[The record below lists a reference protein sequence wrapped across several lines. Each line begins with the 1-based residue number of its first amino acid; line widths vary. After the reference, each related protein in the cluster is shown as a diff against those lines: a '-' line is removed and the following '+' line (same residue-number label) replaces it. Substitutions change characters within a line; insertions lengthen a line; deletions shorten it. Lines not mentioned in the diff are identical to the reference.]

1 MNTFEQLE
9 EVSLESKKTKKEN
22 DYLNGVVWD
31 HDNNEVTIYING
43 TISRKADWFYPALMA
58 CRQAYAKKSTIRL
71 EINSPG
77 GEVFA
82 AVQLFESLDLNQG
95 RVFVSVV
102 GMCYSAATLLLC
114 QLVKS
119 SVSQVYISDLS
130 EFLFHPMRAG
140 VSGRT
145 PEIKDHFENLIKYE
159 ERITRSSYTDILT
172 EDEIQQIL
180 NGKELYIT
188 PKEVGDRLRA
198 YSNKLKEKAELKKQ
212 IIEMKKEIEH
222 HLVES
227 FWGVY
232 KKYPIETDFVNII
245 DQLFAKDDESKK
257 EELKE
262 KKAPKSRSTKKDE
275 TKE

>member
-1 MNTFEQLE
+1 MNTFENMDAIEAKKKNNE
-9 EVSLESKKTKKEN
+9 EN
-22 DYLNGVVWD
+22 NLNGVVWD
-31 HDNNEVTIYING
+31 HDNNTVTIYITG
-43 TISRKADWFYPALMA
+43 TISRKADWFCPALIA
-58 CRQAYAKKSTIRL
+58 SRQAHAKKSKIYL

-82 AVQLFESLDLNQG
+82 AVQLFESLDLNEG
-95 RVFVSVV
+95 RIVVSVV

-145 PEIKDHFENLIKYE
+145 PEIKDHFQNLIKYE
-159 ERITRSSYTDILT
+159 ERVIKSSYTDILT

-180 NGKELYIT
+180 NGKELYIE
-188 PKEVGDRLRA
+188 PKEVGNRLRA
-198 YSNKLKEKAELKKQ
+198 YSNKLREKAELKQ
-212 IIEMKKEIEH
+212 QVIEMKKEIEN
-222 HLVES
+222 HLVGS
-227 FWGVY
+227 FWDTY
-232 KKYPIETDFVNII
+232 KKYPIETDFHAII
-245 DQLFAKDDESKK
+245 DQLFTKDGESKK

-262 KKAPKSRSTKKDE
+262 TKVPKSRSKQKDE
-275 TKE
+275 SKE

>member
-1 MNTFEQLE
+1 METFENTHVIEAKKKNNE
-9 EVSLESKKTKKEN
+9 EN
-22 DYLNGVVWD
+22 NLNGVVWD
-31 HDNNEVTIYING
+31 HDNNTVTIYITG
-43 TISRKADWFYPALMA
+43 TISRKADWFYPALIA
-58 CRQAYAKKSTIRL
+58 SRQAHAKKSKIYL

-82 AVQLFESLDLNQG
+82 AAQLFESLDLNEG
-95 RVFVSVV
+95 RIVVSVV

-145 PEIKDHFENLIKYE
+145 PEIKDHFQNLIKYE
-159 ERITRSSYTDILT
+159 ERVIKSSYTDILT

-180 NGKELYIT
+180 NGKELYIE
-188 PKEVGDRLRA
+188 PKEVGNRLRA
-198 YSNKLKEKAELKKQ
+198 YSNKLREKAELKQQ
-212 IIEMKKEIEH
+212 IIEMKKEVDN
-222 HLVES
+222 HLVKS

>member
-1 MNTFEQLE
+1 MMNTFENTPAIEAKKKNNE
-9 EVSLESKKTKKEN
+9 EN
-22 DYLNGVVWD
+22 NLNGVVWD
-31 HDNNEVTIYING
+31 HDNNTVTIYITG
-43 TISRKADWFYPALMA
+43 TISRKANWFYPALIA
-58 CRQAYAKKSTIRL
+58 SRQAHAKKSKIYL

-82 AVQLFESLDLNQG
+82 AAQLFESLDLNEG
-95 RVFVSVV
+95 RIAVSVV

-145 PEIKDHFENLIKYE
+145 PEIKDHFQNLIRYE
-159 ERITRSSYTDILT
+159 ERVIKSSYTDILT

-180 NGKELYIT
+180 NGKELYIE
-188 PKEVGDRLRA
+188 PKEVGNRLRA
-198 YSNKLKEKAELKKQ
+198 YSNKLREKAELKQQ
-212 IIEMKKEIEH
+212 IIEMKKEVDN
-222 HLVES
+222 HLVEA
-227 FWGVY
+227 FWSKY
-232 KKYPIETDFVNII
+232 KKYPIDTDFTGII
-245 DQLFAKDDESKK
+245 DQLFMKDDESKK

-262 KKAPKSRSTKKDE
+262 TKAPKSRSKKKDE

>member
-1 MNTFEQLE
+1 MMNTFENTPAIEAKKKNNE
-9 EVSLESKKTKKEN
+9 EN
-22 DYLNGVVWD
+22 NLNGVVWD
-31 HDNNEVTIYING
+31 HDNNTVTIYITG
-43 TISRKADWFYPALMA
+43 TISRKADWFYPALIA
-58 CRQAYAKKSTIRL
+58 SRQANTKKSKICL

-82 AVQLFESLDLNQG
+82 AAQLFESLDLNEG
-95 RVFVSVV
+95 RIAVSVV

-145 PEIKDHFENLIKYE
+145 TEIKDHFHNLIQYE
-159 ERITRSSYTDILT
+159 ERVIRSSYTDILT
-172 EDEIQQIL
+172 EEEIQQVL
-180 NGKELYIT
+180 NGKELYIE
-188 PKEVGDRLRA
+188 PKEVGNRLRA
-198 YSNKLKEKAELKKQ
+198 YSDKLREKAELKQ
-212 IIEMKKEIEH
+212 RIIDMKENVEG
-222 HLVES
+222 HLVKA
-227 FWGVY
+227 FWGKY
-232 KKYPIETDFVNII
+232 KKYPIDTNFTGII
-245 DQLFAKDDESKK
+245 DQLFTKDDESKK

-262 KKAPKSRSTKKDE
+262 KKTPKSRSTKKDE

>member
-1 MNTFEQLE
+1 MNTFENTPAIEAKKKNNE
-9 EVSLESKKTKKEN
+9 EN
-22 DYLNGVVWD
+22 NLNGVVWD
-31 HDNNEVTIYING
+31 HDNNTVTIYITG
-43 TISRKADWFYPALMA
+43 TISRKADWFYPALIA
-58 CRQAYAKKSTIRL
+58 SRQANTKKSKICL

-82 AVQLFESLDLNQG
+82 AAQLFESLDLNEG
-95 RVFVSVV
+95 RIAVSVV

-145 PEIKDHFENLIKYE
+145 TEIKDHFHNLIQYE
-159 ERITRSSYTDILT
+159 ERVIRSSYTDILT
-172 EDEIQQIL
+172 EEEIQQVL
-180 NGKELYIT
+180 NGKELYIE
-188 PKEVGDRLRA
+188 PKEVGNRLRA
-198 YSNKLKEKAELKKQ
+198 YSDKLREKAELKQ
-212 IIEMKKEIEH
+212 RIIDMKENVEG
-222 HLVES
+222 HLVKA
-227 FWGVY
+227 FWGKY
-232 KKYPIETDFVNII
+232 KKYPIDTNFTGII
-245 DQLFAKDDESKK
+245 DQLFTKDDESKK

-262 KKAPKSRSTKKDE
+262 KKTPKSRSTKKDE

>member
-1 MNTFEQLE
+1 METFENMPAIE
-9 EVSLESKKTKKEN
+9 AKKEN
-22 DYLNGVVWD
+22 KNENNLNGVVWD
-31 HDNNEVTIYING
+31 HDNNTVTIYITG
-43 TISRKADWFYPALMA
+43 TISRKADWFYPALIA
-58 CRQAYAKKSTIRL
+58 SRQAHAKKSKIYL

-82 AVQLFESLDLNQG
+82 AAQLFESLDLNEG
-95 RVFVSVV
+95 RIAVSVV

-145 PEIKDHFENLIKYE
+145 PEIKDHFQNLIKYE
-159 ERITRSSYTDILT
+159 ERVIKSSYTDILT
-172 EDEIQQIL
+172 EGEIQQIL
-180 NGKELYIT
+180 NGKELYIE
-188 PKEVGDRLRA
+188 PKEVGNRLRA
-198 YSNKLKEKAELKKQ
+198 YSNKLREKAELKQQ
-212 IIEMKKEIEH
+212 IIEIKKEIEN
-222 HLVES
+222 HLVGS
-227 FWGVY
+227 FWDTY
-232 KKYPIETDFVNII
+232 KKYPIETDFHAII
-245 DQLFAKDDESKK
+245 DQLFTKDGESKK

-262 KKAPKSRSTKKDE
+262 TKVPKSRSKKKDE

>member
-1 MNTFEQLE
+1 MNVFDESQETNLE
-9 EVSLESKKTKKEN
+9 AKKEKRENN
-22 DYLNGVVWD
+22 DNNGVVWD
-31 HDNNEVTIYING
+31 HDNNTVTIYING
-43 TISRKADWFYPALMA
+43 TISSKADWFYPALMA
-58 CRQAYAKKSTIRL
+58 SRQANTKKSRICL
-71 EINSPG
+71 EINSHG

-82 AVQLFESLDLNQG
+82 AVQLFESLDMNQG
-95 RVFVSVV
+95 RVAVKVV

-119 SVSQVYISDLS
+119 SVSQVYISELS

-145 PEIKDHFENLIKYE
+145 PEIKDHFNNLIQYE
-159 ERITRSSYTDILT
+159 ERVIRSSYTDILT
-172 EDEIQQIL
+172 EEEIQQIL

-198 YSNKLKEKAELKKQ
+198 YSNKLREKAELKERV
-212 IIEMKKEIEH
+212 IEMKKGIEN

-227 FWGVY
+227 FWSTY
-232 KKYPIETDFVNII
+232 KKYPIDTDFHSII
-245 DQLFAKDDESKK
+245 DKLFTKDNESKK

-262 KKAPKSRSTKKDE
+262 TKSPKSRSKQKDE

>member
-1 MNTFEQLE
+1 METFENTHVIEAKKKNNE
-9 EVSLESKKTKKEN
+9 EN
-22 DYLNGVVWD
+22 NLNGVVWD
-31 HDNNEVTIYING
+31 HDNNTVTIYITG
-43 TISRKADWFYPALMA
+43 TISRKADWFYPALIA
-58 CRQAYAKKSTIRL
+58 SRQAHAKKSKIYL

-82 AVQLFESLDLNQG
+82 AAQLFESLDLNEG
-95 RVFVSVV
+95 RIVVSVV

-119 SVSQVYISDLS
+119 SVSQVYISELS

-145 PEIKDHFENLIKYE
+145 PEIKDHFQNLIKYE
-159 ERITRSSYTDILT
+159 ERIIKSSYTDILT

-180 NGKELYIT
+180 NGKELYIE
-188 PKEVGDRLRA
+188 PKEVGNRLRA
-198 YSNKLKEKAELKKQ
+198 YSNKLREKAELKQQ
-212 IIEMKKEIEH
+212 IIEMKKEVDN
-222 HLVES
+222 HLVKS
-227 FWGVY
+227 FWDKY
-232 KKYPIETDFVNII
+232 KKYPIDTDFTGII
-245 DQLFAKDDESKK
+245 DQLFIKDDESKK

-262 KKAPKSRSTKKDE
+262 TKAPKSRSKKKDE

>member
-1 MNTFEQLE
+1 METFENTHVIEAKKKNNE
-9 EVSLESKKTKKEN
+9 EN
-22 DYLNGVVWD
+22 NLNGVVWD
-31 HDNNEVTIYING
+31 HDNNTVTIYITG

-58 CRQAYAKKSTIRL
+58 SRQANTKKSKICL

-82 AVQLFESLDLNQG
+82 AVQLFESLDMNQG
-95 RVFVSVV
+95 RVAVKVV

-119 SVSQVYISDLS
+119 SVSQIYISELS

-145 PEIKDHFENLIKYE
+145 TEIKDHFNNLIQYE
-159 ERITRSSYTDILT
+159 ERVIRSSYTDILT
-172 EDEIQQIL
+172 EEEIQQIL

-188 PKEVGDRLRA
+188 PKEVGARLRA
-198 YSNKLKEKAELKKQ
+198 YSDKLRAKAELKERFIKV
-212 IIEMKKEIEH
+212 KKEIDD
-222 HLVES
+222 HLVGS
-227 FWGVY
+227 FWSTY
-232 KKYPIETDFVNII
+232 KKYPIETDFHAII

-262 KKAPKSRSTKKDE
+262 TKAPKSRSKKKDE

>member
-1 MNTFEQLE
+1 METFENTHVIEAKKKNNE
-9 EVSLESKKTKKEN
+9 EN
-22 DYLNGVVWD
+22 NLNGVVWD
-31 HDNNEVTIYING
+31 HDNNTVTIYITG
-43 TISRKADWFYPALMA
+43 TISRKADWFYPALIA
-58 CRQAYAKKSTIRL
+58 SRQAHAKKSKIYL

-82 AVQLFESLDLNQG
+82 AAQLFESLDLNEG
-95 RVFVSVV
+95 RIAVSVV

-145 PEIKDHFENLIKYE
+145 PEIKDHFQNLIKYE
-159 ERITRSSYTDILT
+159 ERVIKSSYTDILT

-180 NGKELYIT
+180 NGKELYIE
-188 PKEVGDRLRA
+188 PKEVGKRLRA
-198 YSNKLKEKAELKKQ
+198 YSNKLREKAELKQQ
-212 IIEMKKEIEH
+212 IIEMKKEVEN
-222 HLVES
+222 HLVGS
-227 FWGVY
+227 FWDTY
-232 KKYPIETDFVNII
+232 KKYPIETDFHAII
-245 DQLFAKDDESKK
+245 DQLFMKDDGSKK

-262 KKAPKSRSTKKDE
+262 MKAPKSRSKKKDE
-275 TKE
+275 SKE

>member
-1 MNTFEQLE
+1 MNTFENTPAIEAKKKNNE
-9 EVSLESKKTKKEN
+9 EN
-22 DYLNGVVWD
+22 NLNGVVWD
-31 HDNNEVTIYING
+31 HDNNTVTIYITG
-43 TISRKADWFYPALMA
+43 TISRKADWFYPALIA
-58 CRQAYAKKSTIRL
+58 SRQANTKKSKIYL

-82 AVQLFESLDLNQG
+82 AAQLFESLDLNEG
-95 RVFVSVV
+95 RIVVSVV

-140 VSGRT
+140 LSGRV
-145 PEIKDHFENLIKYE
+145 PEIKDHYDNLVKYE
-159 ERITRSSYTDILT
+159 ERVIRSSYTDILT

-180 NGKELYIT
+180 NGKELYIE
-188 PKEVGDRLRA
+188 PKEVGNRLRA
-198 YSNKLKEKAELKKQ
+198 YSNKLQEKAELKKQ
-212 IIEMKKEIEH
+212 IIEMKKEIEQ

-232 KKYPIETDFVNII
+232 KKYPIDTDFTGII
-245 DQLFAKDDESKK
+245 DQLFVKDDESKK

-262 KKAPKSRSTKKDE
+262 KKAPKSRSTKKAE
-275 TKE
+275 PKE